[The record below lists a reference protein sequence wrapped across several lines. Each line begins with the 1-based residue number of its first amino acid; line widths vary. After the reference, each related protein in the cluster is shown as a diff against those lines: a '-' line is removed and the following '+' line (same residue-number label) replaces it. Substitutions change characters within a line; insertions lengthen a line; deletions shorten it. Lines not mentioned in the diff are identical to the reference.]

1 MGISILKGYQQVQT
15 TLGEPATPSAPSP
28 APAASS
34 KNAFALKLSAKPLI
48 SPDEVALRY
57 PQGWLQ
63 SVYQR
68 QMDRKAGAKDLQWA
82 EKQYAGVLKR
92 HGSLEQAKN
101 AVLDGLKK
109 TQEYKLRH
117 PKDWLAPI
125 YKNALKRGVN
135 GKDVKWAEGQIA
147 PILRKDGTVKQAE
160 AKVAAAIK
168 QTAEYKRAHPPISK
182 NRDAIYRTQPNGWT
196 CGPTSLT
203 MALAAL
209 GMRNTS
215 DTTLNEMIRRTG
227 ANSNDGVPGNASLIA
242 NAARQ
247 VGAQAS
253 FSADGSPAAV
263 RAALKRGHGVV
274 LNGSLG
280 IGGHFIYVAGLD
292 KDGRFIICDPARS
305 GITRMSNS
313 ELDQFANTYG
323 NPRGF
328 AEIWR

>member
-1 MGISILKGYQQVQT
+1 MGISILSGYKQVQQA
-15 TLGEPATPSAPSP
+15 LG
-28 APAASS
+28 APAAPTPAATS
-34 KNAFALKLSAKPLI
+34 KNAFGLNLGPKVRLSQ
-48 SPDEVALRY
+48 DEFQLRY

-63 SVYQR
+63 GIYR
-68 QMDRKAGAKDLQWA
+68 HQMDRKADAKDLKWA
-82 EKQYAGVLKR
+82 QKQYAGVLKR

-109 TQEYKLRH
+109 TQEFQLRH

-125 YKNALKRGVN
+125 YKDALKRGVN
-135 GKDVKWAEGQIA
+135 AKDVSWAEHRIA
-147 PILRKDGTVKQAE
+147 PILRKDGTVQQAK
-160 AKVAAAIK
+160 AKVAAALK
-168 QTAEYKRAHPPISK
+168 QTAEYKRAHPPLST

-203 MALAAL
+203 MAMAAL
-209 GMRNTS
+209 GLRNTS
-215 DTTLNEMIRRTG
+215 DATLNEMIRRTG

-247 VGAQAS
+247 VGSQATYS
-253 FSADGSPAAV
+253 PDGSPGAV

-305 GITRMSNS
+305 GITRMSDS
-313 ELDQFANTYG
+313 ELNQFANTYG